1 MSTLKLIK
9 KQIKSITCK
18 IAYKFQQWVI
28 RNDALFVIST
38 NVNGVMKQYYCRNL
52 NDLIEW
58 LDATGVNEYVT
69 VRGTMSAW
77 SASGIAGDMS
87 ARLNEGKHTVCKH

>member
-1 MSTLKLIK
+1 MSTIKLIK
-9 KQIKSITCK
+9 KQIKSITGK
-18 IAYKFQQWVI
+18 LAYKFRQWVI

-58 LDATGVNEYVT
+58 LDRIGVNEYVT
-69 VRGTMSAW
+69 VQGTMSNW

-87 ARLNEGKHTVCKH
+87 ARLNAGKHMVCKH